1 MATNALTTPVKKLQ
15 PHIDVLPGLHTP
27 GLLAR
32 RPVIGWI
39 MFIFGSLA
47 FAGLTINLLAQ
58 GPLLAWDRMLA
69 DTLPAIGLKS
79 PVIVKDLMI
88 AGFHIGREVIIGLGI
103 LLGFFFIYKRYWQE
117 LTMVTIGLI
126 GAELLFLSLST
137 LLARQRPPTQI
148 WNILT
153 IPGFPSGHGIS
164 SVTFYG
170 LLAYLLVPK
179 MRSAFWKGAVV
190 VAALFTIRDDI
201 HSGSELRFNGQP
213 HSVIRRSL
221 EFGFRQ
227 TSFQMIVNSL
237 QHPSR
242 TRPTADAHDGQRS
255 DLGNRH
261 RTRE

>member
-1 MATNALTTPVKKLQ
+1 MATNVLTTPVKKLQ

-27 GLLAR
+27 GLLVR

-47 FAGLTINLLAQ
+47 FAGLTFNLLAQ
-58 GPLLAWDRMLA
+58 GPLLAWDWMLA

-103 LLGFFFIYKRYWQE
+103 LLGFFLIYKRYWQE

-137 LLARQRPPTQI
+137 LFARQRPPTQI
-148 WNILT
+148 WNILN

-190 VAALFTIRDDI
+190 VAALFIIGFIGFSRVFTAGHYLTDI
-201 HSGSELRFNGQP
+201 LAGYAVGIAWSGAAYTLIEIYFQK
-213 HSVIRRSL
+213 RR
-221 EFGFRQ
+221 RQ
-227 TSFQMIVNSL
+227 NVKK
-237 QHPSR
+237 
-242 TRPTADAHDGQRS
+242 
-255 DLGNRH
+255 
-261 RTRE
+261 E